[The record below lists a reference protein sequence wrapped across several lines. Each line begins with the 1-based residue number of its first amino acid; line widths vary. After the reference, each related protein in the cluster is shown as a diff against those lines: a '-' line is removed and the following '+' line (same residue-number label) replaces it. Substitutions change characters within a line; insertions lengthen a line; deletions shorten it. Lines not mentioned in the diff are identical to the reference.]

1 MTDTALAEK
10 VAAVRRFNRFYTKQI
25 GVLLEGLLQS
35 GFSLAEARI
44 LYEMGQR
51 DGITAT
57 WLGEMLGLDAGY
69 LSRLL
74 AGLEKRGVLLKTRS
88 PEDGRKSLL
97 TLTEAGRAA
106 STDLDQRS
114 AAEVGEMLSALTE
127 EEQRRL
133 TASMATI
140 EALLGGSSKG
150 RDPYILRPHRA
161 GDLGW
166 VVHRHGVVY
175 GEEYGLNEQFEGLVA
190 GVASELIKN
199 FDPKWEC
206 SWIAEMDGEIVGTVF
221 LVKVSDSVA
230 KLRLL
235 LIELKARGL
244 GLGRR
249 LVDECIRFARRAGY
263 EKITLWTM
271 GHLYVARR
279 IYEKAGFVKVH
290 EELVRDFGQEMVD
303 ETWELDL
310 RGG

>member
-1 MTDTALAEK
+1 MNDDDLAGRI
-10 VAAVRRFNRFYTKQI
+10 AAVRRFNRFYTKRI

-51 DGITAT
+51 DEITAS
-57 WLGEMLGLDAGY
+57 WLGDMLGLDAGY

-74 AGLEKRGVLLKTRS
+74 AGLEKRGLLGKTRS

-97 TLTEAGRAA
+97 SLTEAGRAA
-106 STDLDQRS
+106 STDLDERS
-114 AAEVGEMLSALTE
+114 AAEVGEMLSGLSE

-133 TASMATI
+133 TAAMAAVET
-140 EALLGGSSKG
+140 LLGGAADRSE
-150 RDPYILRPHRA
+150 PYILRPHRP

-166 VVHRHGVVY
+166 VVHRHGVLY

-221 LVKVSDSVA
+221 LVKVSDTVA

-235 LIELKARGL
+235 LIEPKARGL
-244 GLGRR
+244 GLGKR

-271 GHLYVARR
+271 GHLYAARA

-290 EELVRDFGQEMVD
+290 EEPVRDFGQAMVD

>member
-1 MTDTALAEK
+1 MNDDDLAGRI
-10 VAAVRRFNRFYTKQI
+10 AAVRRFNRFYTKRI

-51 DGITAT
+51 DEITAS
-57 WLGEMLGLDAGY
+57 WLGDMLGLDAGY

-74 AGLEKRGVLLKTRS
+74 AGLEKRGLLGKTRS

-97 TLTEAGRAA
+97 SLTAAGRAA
-106 STDLDQRS
+106 SADLDERS
-114 AAEVGEMLSALTE
+114 AAEVGEMLSGLSE

-133 TASMATI
+133 TAAMAAVET
-140 EALLGGSSKG
+140 LLGGAADRSE
-150 RDPYILRPHRA
+150 PYILRPHRP

-166 VVHRHGVVY
+166 VVHRHGVLY

-221 LVKVSDSVA
+221 LVKVSDTVA

-235 LIELKARGL
+235 LIEPKARGL
-244 GLGRR
+244 GLGKR

-271 GHLYVARR
+271 GHLYAARA

-290 EELVRDFGQEMVD
+290 EEPVRDFGQAMVD
-303 ETWELDL
+303 ETWQLDL

>member
-1 MTDTALAEK
+1 MNDDELAGRI
-10 VAAVRRFNRFYTKQI
+10 AAVRRFNRFYTKRI

-51 DGITAT
+51 DEITAS
-57 WLGEMLGLDAGY
+57 WLGDMLGLDAGY

-74 AGLEKRGVLLKTRS
+74 AGLEKRGLLGKTRS

-97 TLTEAGRAA
+97 SLTAAGRAA
-106 STDLDQRS
+106 SADLDERS
-114 AAEVGEMLSALTE
+114 AAEVGEMLSGLSE

-133 TASMATI
+133 TAAMTTV
-140 EALLGGSSKG
+140 ETLLGEAAQRSE
-150 RDPYILRPHRA
+150 PYILRPHRP

-166 VVHRHGVVY
+166 VVHRHGVLY

-221 LVKVSDSVA
+221 LVKVSDTVA

-235 LIELKARGL
+235 LIEPKARGL
-244 GLGRR
+244 GLGKR

-271 GHLYVARR
+271 GHLYAARA

-290 EELVRDFGQEMVD
+290 EEPVRDFGQAMVD

>member
-1 MTDTALAEK
+1 MDNGDL
-10 VAAVRRFNRFYTKQI
+10 VDRIAAVRRFNRFYTKRI

-51 DGITAT
+51 DEVTAT
-57 WLGEMLGLDAGY
+57 WLGDMLGLDAGY

-74 AGLEKRGVLLKTRS
+74 AGLEKRGLLRKTRS

-97 TLTEAGRAA
+97 SLTKAGRAA
-106 STDLDQRS
+106 FKDLDTRS
-114 AAEVGEMLSALTE
+114 AAEVGEMLSGLTE

-133 TASMATI
+133 TAAMATV
-140 EALLGGSSKG
+140 ETLLGEAAQHSE
-150 RDPYILRPHRA
+150 PYILRPHRP

-166 VVHRHGVVY
+166 VVHRHGVLY

-190 GVASELIKN
+190 GVASELIRN

-221 LVKVSDSVA
+221 LVKVSDTVA

-235 LIELKARGL
+235 LIEPKARGL
-244 GLGRR
+244 GLGKR

-263 EKITLWTM
+263 ETITLWTM
-271 GHLYVARR
+271 GHLYAARA
-279 IYEKAGFVKVH
+279 IYDKAGFVKVH
-290 EELVRDFGQEMVD
+290 EEPVREFGQEMVD

>member
-1 MTDTALAEK
+1 MNDGDLAGRI
-10 VAAVRRFNRFYTKQI
+10 AAVRRFNRFYTKRI

-51 DGITAT
+51 DEVTAT
-57 WLGEMLGLDAGY
+57 WLGDMLGLDAGY

-74 AGLEKRGVLLKTRS
+74 AGLEKRGLLGKTRS

-97 TLTEAGRAA
+97 SLTEAGRAA
-106 STDLDQRS
+106 STDLDERS
-114 AAEVGEMLSALTE
+114 AAEVGEMLSGLSE

-133 TASMATI
+133 TAAMTSI
-140 EALLGGSSKG
+140 ETLLGGAADRSE
-150 RDPYILRPHRA
+150 PYILRPHRP

-166 VVHRHGVVY
+166 VVHRHGVLY
-175 GEEYGLNEQFEGLVA
+175 GDEYGLNEQFEGLVA
-190 GVASELIKN
+190 GVASELINN

-221 LVKVSDSVA
+221 VVKVSDTVA

-235 LIELKARGL
+235 LIEPKARGL
-244 GLGRR
+244 GLGKR

-263 EKITLWTM
+263 ERITLWTM
-271 GHLYVARR
+271 GHLYAARA

-290 EELVRDFGQEMVD
+290 EEPVRDFGQEMVD

-310 RGG
+310 SGH

>member
-1 MTDTALAEK
+1 MTDTASAERID
-10 VAAVRRFNRFYTKQI
+10 AVRGFNRFYTKRI

-51 DGITAT
+51 DAITAT
-57 WLGEMLGLDAGY
+57 WLGDMLGLDAGY
-69 LSRLL
+69 ISRLL
-74 AGLEKRGVLLKTRS
+74 AGLEKRGLLSKTRC
-88 PEDGRKSLL
+88 PKDGRKSLL
-97 TLTEAGRAA
+97 GLTEAGRAA
-106 STDLDQRS
+106 ATDLDQRS
-114 AAEVGEMLSALTE
+114 AAEVGEMLSGLTE

-133 TASMATI
+133 TAAMATV
-140 EALLGGSSKG
+140 ETLLGGTSEHRG
-150 RDPYILRPHRA
+150 PYILRPHRP

-166 VVHRHGVVY
+166 VVHRHGVLY

-190 GVASELIKN
+190 AVAAELIKN

-221 LVKVSDSVA
+221 LVKVSDTVA

-235 LIELKARGL
+235 LIEPKARGL
-244 GLGRR
+244 GLGKR

-271 GHLYVARR
+271 GRLYVARR
-279 IYEKAGFVKVH
+279 IYENAGFVKVH
-290 EELVRDFGQEMVD
+290 DEPVRDFGQEMVD